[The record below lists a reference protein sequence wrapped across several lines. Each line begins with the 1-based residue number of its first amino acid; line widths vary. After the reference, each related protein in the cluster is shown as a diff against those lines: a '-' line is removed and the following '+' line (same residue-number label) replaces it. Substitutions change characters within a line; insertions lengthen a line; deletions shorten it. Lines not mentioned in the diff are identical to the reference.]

1 MPTEATEKLKR
12 SQARLSLIVVMLM
25 ACMFMLGLLIGFL
38 LGGDSEKLK
47 PVAEWD
53 GPVGVEMRAATALQ
67 RTNDITEQ
75 LIAELR
81 KCYPEA
87 K

>member
-1 MPTEATEKLKR
+1 MKGFGNEIAKGYGKILVGLVIIGT
-12 SQARLSLIVVMLM
+12 ML
-25 ACMFMLGLLIGFL
+25 FMLGLLIGFM

-53 GPVGVEMRAATALQ
+53 GPVGIEMRTALAIQ
-67 RTNDITEQ
+67 KSNEITEQ

>member
-1 MPTEATEKLKR
+1 MQGFGNEIAKGYGKMIMVYGIGIG
-12 SQARLSLIVVMLM
+12 AML
-25 ACMFMLGLLIGFL
+25 FMLGLLIGFL

-53 GPVGVEMRAATALQ
+53 GPVGVEMRAATAIQ
-67 RTNDITEQ
+67 KSNEITEQ